1 MQYSANTKPLNLE
14 LLTEV
19 TWFTFTSRFV
29 ECLEVTENIQ
39 IFMYEGKW
47 AKLQSKIY
55 FVGQSYPNYL
65 AQIKEIQ

>member
-47 AKLQSKIY
+47 AKFQSKIY